1 MTNGSCHSRCESKV
15 HTWLKPNSS
24 AWRASSTTRHA
35 GGLVWRTTPKSTA
48 APLPGPREA
57 ELDGAGGRVGPA
69 RRHDLGARVE
79 VHTVGAIHVG
89 VAEQR
94 CLPAAEAV
102 VGDRDGD
109 GDVHAHH
116 PAVGVELEL
125 AGGAAVAREDGG
137 AVAVRVVVHQADGV
151 VIALDPYHAEHRAE

>member
-24 AWRASSTTRHA
+24 AWRASSTTRQA

-48 APLPGPREA
+48 GGALPGPREP
-57 ELDGAGGRVGPA
+57 EVDGAGGGVGPA
-69 RRHDLGARVE
+69 RRHHLRAGVE
-79 VHTVGAIHVG
+79 VHAVGPVHVR

-94 CLPAAEAV
+94 RFPTAEAV

-109 GDVHAHH
+109 GHVHTDH

-137 AVAVRVVVHQADGV
+137 AVAVRVVVH
-151 VIALDPYHAEHRAE
+151 